1 MVGVVVLEGP
11 MGAQARMGGNGK
23 GLDGAYLVKVGDR
36 LTTLTIWKYC
46 MKVNL
51 WSALILWK

>member
-36 LTTLTIWKYC
+36 LTTLTIWKY
-46 MKVNL
+46 V
-51 WSALILWK
+51 